1 MSLHATTVSIDIE
14 TIISIIGIIIT
25 VISIILI
32 NFMPTN
38 LKPWMK
44 WKISQ
49 GEEKKKNPNSR
60 KNRKTK
66 IFITIKEKKS
76 LD

>member
-1 MSLHATTVSIDIE
+1 
-14 TIISIIGIIIT
+14 
-25 VISIILI
+25 
-32 NFMPTN
+32 
-38 LKPWMK
+38 MK

-66 IFITIKEKKS
+66 IFISIKEKKITYLKSSWGKKRTSGQNTIISDFYQTFKEWIILS
-76 LD
+76 LPKLFSRI

>member
-1 MSLHATTVSIDIE
+1 
-14 TIISIIGIIIT
+14 
-25 VISIILI
+25 
-32 NFMPTN
+32 
-38 LKPWMK
+38 MK

-76 LD
+76 LV

>member
-1 MSLHATTVSIDIE
+1 
-14 TIISIIGIIIT
+14 
-25 VISIILI
+25 
-32 NFMPTN
+32 
-38 LKPWMK
+38 MK

-66 IFITIKEKKS
+66 ILLLKKKNQLS
-76 LD
+76 KIFMGGKNIRPKHYHK

>member
-1 MSLHATTVSIDIE
+1 
-14 TIISIIGIIIT
+14 
-25 VISIILI
+25 
-32 NFMPTN
+32 
-38 LKPWMK
+38 MK

-66 IFITIKEKKS
+66 IFISIKEKKITYLKSSWGKKRTSGQNTIISEFYQTFKEWIILS
-76 LD
+76 LPKLFSRI